1 MRVELEIEAKGRVFS
16 EEMFPVDELARILRG
31 SANQVYEVDVDSLD
45 GWEQQLRYSYGN
57 VISHVVINPVHLI

>member
-16 EEMFPVDELARILRG
+16 EEMFPVGELARILRG
-31 SANQVYEVDVDSLD
+31 SANQVHEVDVDSLD